1 MGRILMNKLLEE
13 VILKYSKINNN
24 SYDDSKNVTSEFLD
38 SYARDIGLVIKRD
51 RKLKLTNFYDGSR
64 LIGSLKGLRV
74 STTSKEAFNLCRDK
88 YKLEK
93 FLNDQGFLSLNSKV
107 FTVTEFKEAKE
118 YVDSNPDSA
127 FVLKPL
133 SLAGGK
139 GIELNV
145 TSENFVNSWNASI
158 HAQRKSKVKNP
169 TCIVQR
175 FVSGFDVRV
184 SVIEGQVSAVT
195 LRLPAHVVGDGKSTI
210 QELIKEKNDERILIK
225 YFQKKLIPID
235 KKLITRL
242 AIDNKSLDDILK
254 NNEVYLLSDISNLT
268 LGGESIDI
276 TDIVSDEIKEIALNS
291 IASIPGFYSG
301 GVDMMTED
309 FTKDEAFIIE
319 INTNANHTM
328 HHLPLKGSPK
338 EPFKDLLKILKLKG
352 EIMNNIKIDNDSVV
366 MLNNIY
372 KFSLLKDRYS
382 RKLLEKH

>member
-1 MGRILMNKLLEE
+1 MNKLLEE

-242 AIDNKSLDDILK
+242 ASDNKSLDDILK

>member
-242 AIDNKSLDDILK
+242 ASDNKSLDDILK